1 MLHVSALAHCELL
14 GYISRVLRRWGR
26 RRGKKANN
34 FMLYEPRVWA
44 AREMLSRGLERRP
57 KWKRKH
63 RNVTHFGLLER
74 CSLLRCAYAL
84 YSTLIARYAA
94 VVMNGMKEDHDEWEK
109 RGWRV
114 ETRSLS
120 EWGLNSFTNYH
131 DMSCYKHTKKNLFYA
146 DEPATW
152 RMCRSQTTE
161 DKSDSR
167 WTAKKSLL
175 FRLIGWEKFRNVK
188 RRKKRAEL
196 NIINKLILIWF
207 IKFIN
212 NRHSVRQCAT
222 CEWNWTHVETSF
234 FYFSASSSALTWK
247 NKFSLLTLEEFI
259 VFSFNFRSFQ
269 LLFTHSSKYDREIEI
284 EI

>member
-44 AREMLSRGLERRP
+44 AREMSRGLERRP

-74 CSLLRCAYAL
+74 CSLLWCAYAL

-131 DMSCYKHTKKNLFYA
+131 DMSCYKHTKKIYSCWWAGYLTYVSLA
-146 DEPATW
+146 DDG
-152 RMCRSQTTE
+152 RQ
-161 DKSDSR
+161 
-167 WTAKKSLL
+167 
-175 FRLIGWEKFRNVK
+175 IGFTMN
-188 RRKKRAEL
+188 RKKTS
-196 NIINKLILIWF
+196 
-207 IKFIN
+207 
-212 NRHSVRQCAT
+212 SV
-222 CEWNWTHVETSF
+222 
-234 FYFSASSSALTWK
+234 SSHQIGK
-247 NKFSLLTLEEFI
+247 I
-259 VFSFNFRSFQ
+259 
-269 LLFTHSSKYDREIEI
+269 
-284 EI
+284 